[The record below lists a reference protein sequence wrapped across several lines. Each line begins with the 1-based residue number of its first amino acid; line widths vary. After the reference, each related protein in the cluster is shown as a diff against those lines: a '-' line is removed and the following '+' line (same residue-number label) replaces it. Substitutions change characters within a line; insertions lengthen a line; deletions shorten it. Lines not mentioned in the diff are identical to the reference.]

1 MYSHC
6 YCKSVCSKQVN
17 PGDVTSVKAIRKA
30 MGITFEP
37 VEVKVEE
44 ETGEIEPESNL
55 VTERSTPTNAS
66 QSEVSPFNTNYSTCN
81 LRQMM
86 V

>member
-1 MYSHC
+1 M
-6 YCKSVCSKQVN
+6 
-17 PGDVTSVKAIRKA
+17 TSVKAIRKA

-44 ETGEIEPESNL
+44 ETGETEPDNNV

-66 QSEVSPFNTNYSTCN
+66 QSEVSPSEII
-81 LRQMM
+81 
-86 V
+86 